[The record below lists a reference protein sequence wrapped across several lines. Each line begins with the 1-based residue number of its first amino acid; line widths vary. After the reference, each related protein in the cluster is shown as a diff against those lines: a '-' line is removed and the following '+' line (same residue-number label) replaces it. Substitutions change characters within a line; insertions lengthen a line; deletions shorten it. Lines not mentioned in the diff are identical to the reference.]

1 MRHYLLCMAV
11 LVLLAASAGPALA
24 AGSSAPAVAPPARS
38 DLAGGADAAYAA
50 GLTPQGAATPLK
62 PPDAE
67 KGEMP
72 SLSEMSALVDRIQGE
87 PSGALATPIKIVLL
101 MTLLSVIP
109 SILMLTTAF
118 TRIIIVLSFIRTAL
132 STRSIP
138 PNQVLVGLALF
149 LTFFVMAPTIRKIN
163 MVAIQPYVRG
173 SLTAQQAIEQGVV
186 PMREFMFSHTD
197 ESDLQVFV
205 TLSAIET
212 PQTRDDVP
220 TYVLIPSFTIS
231 ELKRAFELGFVLFL
245 PFLVVDLV
253 VASVLLSMGM
263 IMVPPVMISAPL
275 KILLFV
281 LVDGWHLIAESLTL
295 SFGGV
300 GS

>member
-1 MRHYLLCMAV
+1 MTARRAAALPFYAARLDSRGRIEPWALEDLQEFAARSGDPYGGR
-11 LVLLAASAGPALA
+11 LAPGLRPALSLQLA
-24 AGSSAPAVAPPARS
+24 GNGSSAVKLFLLFTA
-38 DLAGGADAAYAA
+38 
-50 GLTPQGAATPLK
+50 
-62 PPDAE
+62 
-67 KGEMP
+67 
-72 SLSEMSALVDRIQGE
+72 LSFASALMV
-87 PSGALATPIKIVLL
+87 S
-101 MTLLSVIP
+101 
-109 SILMLTTAF
+109 LTSF

-186 PMREFMFSHTD
+186 PMREFMFSQTD

>member
-1 MRHYLLCMAV
+1 MRNYLLC
-11 LVLLAASAGPALA
+11 LAALFLLVAFARPASAADA
-24 AGSSAPAVAPPARS
+24 AVGT
-38 DLAGGADAAYAA
+38 DLTGGADAAYDA
-50 GLTPQGAATPLK
+50 GLTPQENGVPLNT
-62 PPDAE
+62 AE
-67 KGEMP
+67 AQGEMP
-72 SLSEMSALVDRIQGE
+72 SLSDMSALVNRIQGE

-101 MTLLSVIP
+101 LTLLSLIP

-163 MVAIQPYVRG
+163 TVAIQPYSRG
-173 SLTAQQAIEQGVV
+173 SISAQQAIELGVG
-186 PMREFMFSHTD
+186 PMREFMFSQTD
-197 ESDLQVFV
+197 ESDLEVFV
-205 TLSAIET
+205 SLSGIAK
-212 PQTRDDVP
+212 PQSRAEVP

-295 SFGGV
+295 SFGGI
-300 GS
+300 GP